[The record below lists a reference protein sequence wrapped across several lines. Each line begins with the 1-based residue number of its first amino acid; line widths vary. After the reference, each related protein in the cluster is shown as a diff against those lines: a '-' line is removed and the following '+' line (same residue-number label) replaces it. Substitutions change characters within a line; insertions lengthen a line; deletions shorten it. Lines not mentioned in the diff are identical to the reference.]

1 MRDDQAIARCQ
12 DGDRDAFRHVVERH
26 RDVLYGT
33 AILMTG
39 NRAVAEEMVQEAFL
53 SAWRGIGGFKRGQ
66 PLKPWLTRI
75 LVNGVL
81 AQKRKRAIPTVP
93 IADTDE
99 PGAPSVSD
107 QMDASESRAAGAGQ
121 ARPRAAT
128 DSGAEVLLR
137 AYRARDSQVDGSKGR
152 DGQVAAAQGS
162 GPAAG
167 ASGGVRIGEV
177 DDGQTGYDRRV
188 HRRSPA

>member
-26 RDVLYGT
+26 KDVLYGT

-93 IADTDE
+93 IADSDE

-107 QMDASESRAAGAGQ
+107 QMDASESRAVVRQALARLDPGQ
-121 ARPRAAT
+121 QQTVVLRYFAELTVPEIARSMGVKEGTVKSRLHRALGRLREHLEE
-128 DSGAEVLLR
+128 SG
-137 AYRARDSQVDGSKGR
+137 
-152 DGQVAAAQGS
+152 
-162 GPAAG
+162 
-167 ASGGVRIGEV
+167 
-177 DDGQTGYDRRV
+177 
-188 HRRSPA
+188 

>member
-93 IADTDE
+93 IADSDE

-107 QMDASESRAAGAGQ
+107 QMDASESRAVVRQALARLDPGQ
-121 ARPRAAT
+121 QQTVVLRYFSELTVPEIARSMGVKEGTVKSRLHRA
-128 DSGAEVLLR
+128 L
-137 AYRARDSQVDGSKGR
+137 GR
-152 DGQVAAAQGS
+152 IREHLEGT
-162 GPAAG
+162 
-167 ASGGVRIGEV
+167 R
-177 DDGQTGYDRRV
+177 
-188 HRRSPA
+188 

>member
-26 RDVLYGT
+26 KDVLYGT

-93 IADTDE
+93 IADSDE

-107 QMDASESRAAGAGQ
+107 QMDASESRAVVRQALARLDPGQ
-121 ARPRAAT
+121 QQTVVLRYFSELTVPEIAR
-128 DSGAEVLLR
+128 SM
-137 AYRARDSQVDGSKGR
+137 
-152 DGQVAAAQGS
+152 
-162 GPAAG
+162 
-167 ASGGVRIGEV
+167 GVREGTV
-177 DDGQTGYDRRV
+177 KSRL
-188 HRRSPA
+188 HRALGRLREHLEESG